1 MITFRRELVAAEVRV
16 VHLAEQL
23 RLRRAFRELRQPGC
37 GDIREDHLL
46 GIGELADQ
54 GGALGEDIA

>member
-1 MITFRRELVAAEVRV
+1 MIVAAKIRV

-23 RLRRAFRELRQPGC
+23 RLRRAFREFRQPGG
-37 GDIREDHLL
+37 GDIREDHVL
-46 GIGELADQ
+46 GSGELADQ